1 MAVSCKDPV
10 KKGENKMFIK
20 NENCSVTPCEPGV
33 TRRVMGYNDDVMMCE
48 ITFEKGARGNVHS
61 HPHTQVTYVAEGKFE
76 FIVSGETQIVS
87 KGACVPMPPDAVH
100 RTVCLEA
107 GKLVDVFSPK
117 REEFLKN

>member
-1 MAVSCKDPV
+1 M
-10 KKGENKMFIK
+10 
-20 NENCSVTPCEPGV
+20 
-33 TRRVMGYNDDVMMCE
+33 VMGYNDDVMMCE

-76 FIVSGETQIVS
+76 FTVAGETQVVS
-87 KGACVPMPPDAVH
+87 KGDCVLMPPDAVH
-100 RTVCLEA
+100 GTVCLEA